1 MKILKK
7 IKQKKYLKRL
17 STITYKLGP
26 LIMKLM
32 KLNEIMA
39 IILFLILKIKM
50 KKLLIIH
57 KLQVDFAILHF
68 ALRVM
73 LTKKY

>member
-39 IILFLILKIKM
+39 IILFLILKITI

>member
-32 KLNEIMA
+32 KLIEIMA
-39 IILFLILKIKM
+39 IILFLILKM
-50 KKLLIIH
+50 TMEKLLIIH

>member
-39 IILFLILKIKM
+39 IILFLILKMTM